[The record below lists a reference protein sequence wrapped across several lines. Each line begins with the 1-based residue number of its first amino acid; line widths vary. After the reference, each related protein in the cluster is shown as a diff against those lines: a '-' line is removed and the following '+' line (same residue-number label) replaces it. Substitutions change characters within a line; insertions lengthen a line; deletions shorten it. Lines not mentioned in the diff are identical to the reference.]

1 MNRASPAELRKA
13 LEVANV
19 FVRGG
24 LRFVCVP
31 VMDDADYATLQA
43 NASYRLEQIHQ
54 QAEQEEAQP

>member
-19 FVRGG
+19 FTRAG

-31 VMDDADYATLQA
+31 VLDDSDYATLQA
-43 NASYRLEQIHQ
+43 NATYRLQQMAQ
-54 QAEQEEAQP
+54 QAEREESQV